1 VDCSAFYFMCNV
13 YSNSELK
20 KYSTKIKQYRHD
32 ADNKNEDSEDL
43 IMNVS
48 QIKAFM
54 GDQKAEQKAS
64 VHPNEALK
72 KQLQQDGLE
81 QAAEFTKQQ
90 AATVSVS
97 STQTSIGLRVFS
109 SSMNQNMVVDG
120 KQPSTEVADKDEDKT
135 NSLFDFEKIAKN
147 VMRFVGGVIRG
158 AADAGAGDEKL
169 NSLFSQAREGVSRG
183 FAMAEKDLAGFMNK
197 EIEDG
202 MTKSRSLIDDGIN
215 ELERDIFNPNQINAA
230 TQLSAIAS
238 GEEKS
243 GSILIRT
250 RDGDEVTL
258 SFESRSQ
265 FNAVSQT
272 SYYNAESQGDAS
284 GSGQSS
290 AQMMQQSMLYEYF
303 EKSGISF
310 SLKGE
315 LDEDEL
321 KAISELVEDA
331 QELADDFFSG
341 NVDKAFSQ
349 ALELGFDDK
358 ELVGYALQ
366 LNKTT
371 QSDVLKAY
379 ENIQHYSD
387 KGEPENQYGN
397 IASPVSQ
404 YIDKMVKTFESAERQ
419 LQNNEDYNSLINGII
434 NEMKD
439 VQVPDLVSAINR
451 FHLFN
456 KMLLNALPQPD
467 GTTQA
472 E

>member
-1 VDCSAFYFMCNV
+1 
-13 YSNSELK
+13 
-20 KYSTKIKQYRHD
+20 
-32 ADNKNEDSEDL
+32 
-43 IMNVS
+43 MNVS

-109 SSMNQNMVVDG
+109 SSMNQNLVVDG
-120 KQPSTEVADKDEDKT
+120 KQPSTEVTDKDEDKT

-169 NSLFSQAREGVSRG
+169 NSLFSQARDGVSRG

-215 ELERDIFNPNQINAA
+215 ELERDIFNPNQVNAA
-230 TQLSAIAS
+230 TQLNAIAS

-272 SYYNAESQGDAS
+272 SYYNAQSGGDAS
-284 GSGQSS
+284 GDSQSS
-290 AQMMQQSMLYEYF
+290 AQMRQQSTLYEYF

-321 KAISELVEDA
+321 KAISALVEDA
-331 QELADDFFSG
+331 QDLADDFFSG

-366 LNKTT
+366 LNRTT
-371 QSDVLKAY
+371 QSDVVKAY

-419 LQNNEDYNSLINGII
+419 LQSNEDYNALINGII

-451 FHLFN
+451 FHSFN
-456 KMLLNALPQPD
+456 KTLLNALPQPE
-467 GTTQA
+467 GATPS

>member
-1 VDCSAFYFMCNV
+1 
-13 YSNSELK
+13 
-20 KYSTKIKQYRHD
+20 
-32 ADNKNEDSEDL
+32 
-43 IMNVS
+43 MNVS

-109 SSMNQNMVVDG
+109 SSMNQNLVVDG

-169 NSLFSQAREGVSRG
+169 NSLFSQARDGVSRG

-215 ELERDIFNPNQINAA
+215 ELERDIFNPNPSQVNAA
-230 TQLSAIAS
+230 TQLTGVAS

-272 SYYNAESQGDAS
+272 SYYNVESQGDGN

-290 AQMMQQSMLYEYF
+290 AQMMQQSVLYEYF
-303 EKSGISF
+303 EESGISF

-366 LNKTT
+366 LNRTT

-387 KGEPENQYGN
+387 KGEPDNQYGN

-451 FHLFN
+451 FHSFN